1 MENMKET
8 IASLEVK
15 LRELSSSQLQVFAQI
30 EALQLEI
37 IDLKKRAGIEPNAL
51 PIHHANT
58 KPQIREKKQSRV
70 LGNFIVPKAQ
80 LEDLIGTNLFN
91 KIGILIIVVGV
102 FIGAKYAIDKEL
114 ISPATRI
121 LLGYLIAATLA
132 FVSFRLK
139 PRYPDF
145 SAVLMSGSISIMY
158 FISFIAYSF
167 YHLFPQGITFVVMLS
182 TTALVVA
189 TAFWYNKRIIALL
202 GQVGA
207 YAIPFM
213 LGDGSNKTTFLFAYI
228 SIINIGLLFLSL
240 KKNWKQI
247 YQFAFFMSWIIYVI
261 TLLNVKTNSERL
273 PENLMFIAINFFI
286 FYATFLS
293 YKIIK
298 KELYSL
304 EQLLILLI
312 NALAFFFIGYYLIN
326 SIYPDH
332 NYLTLFTLSNA
343 LIHLAIG
350 FWIHKLKLIDDT
362 VQMFIFG
369 LSITFITILVPVAF
383 HGNTTTI
390 LWAVEAICLS
400 FIGYKSARKAY
411 LSLSVVLLL
420 LTFFSMLIDWATY
433 FVMVAN
439 PPQKIVPF
447 YNTNFLSSIFVCTI
461 LASMALMSRKFKS
474 SSTGIVLNFL
484 ERFLPFAFIV
494 FLYGN
499 LHLEANFWWT
509 TFAENNE
516 VLQAEKWRV
525 LILLFLA
532 MSYLTPWLII
542 NIGVIKN
549 KYLAIFLLIL
559 SAYVVM
565 VFVSS
570 GLISIGDLRREYL
583 NDKTP
588 VIWLLSPRY
597 FFLLMLGLLIFFM
610 WKNWVEWFNNNKTE
624 KYFSYFFNL
633 TVLTFLCNEFVHWMD
648 IMGYQN
654 QYKLGLS
661 IIAGSYSLLLI
672 SYGIYVRKAYLRV
685 SAMVLLAITLGKVFF
700 YDLATFTT
708 VSKTVVLI
716 ILGVIMLAASFLYN
730 KYKHVLFEE
739 KI

>member
-1 MENMKET
+1 MKES

-15 LRELSSSQLQVFAQI
+15 LRELSSSQLQVFDQI

-37 IDLKKRAGIEPNAL
+37 IGIKKAAGIEPNAL
-51 PIHHANT
+51 PIQNAISRPHI
-58 KPQIREKKQSRV
+58 KEKKQPTSLR
-70 LGNFIVPKAQ
+70 NFAIHQSKI
-80 LEDLIGTNLFN
+80 EDLIGTNLFN

-121 LLGYLIAATLA
+121 LLGYLIAASLA

-139 PRYPDF
+139 RKYPDF
-145 SAVLMSGSISIMY
+145 SAVMMSGSISIMY

-167 YHLFPQGITFVVMLS
+167 YHLFPQGITFVIMLS

-189 TAFWYNKRIIALL
+189 TAFWYNKRVIALL

-240 KKNWKQI
+240 KKNWKQV

-261 TLLNVKTNSERL
+261 TLLNVKTNSEML
-273 PENLMFIAINFFI
+273 PENLLFIAINFFI

-298 KELYSL
+298 KEFYSL
-304 EQLLILLI
+304 EQLMILLI

-350 FWIHKLKLIDDT
+350 FWIHKIKLTDNT

-369 LSITFITILVPVAF
+369 LSVTFITILVPVAF

-390 LWAVEAICLS
+390 LWAVEAIGLS
-400 FIGYKSARKAY
+400 FIGYKYAKRAY
-411 LSLSVVLLL
+411 LSLSVALLL
-420 LTFFSMLIDWATY
+420 LTFFSMFIDWGTY

-447 YNTNFLSSIFVCTI
+447 YNINFFSSIFVCMI
-461 LASMALMSRKFKS
+461 LASMVVMSRKFKS
-474 SSTGIVLNFL
+474 SSTGIVINFL
-484 ERFLPFAFIV
+484 ERLLPFAFII

-499 LHLEANFWWT
+499 LHLETNFWWT
-509 TFAENNE
+509 TFAENHK

-525 LILLFLA
+525 LILEFWA
-532 MSYLTPWLII
+532 MSYLTIWSSI
-542 NIGVIKN
+542 NMGVIKN
-549 KYLAIFLLIL
+549 KYLAIFLLTL
-559 SAYVVM
+559 SVYVVM

-570 GLISIGDLRREYL
+570 GLLSIGDLRREYL
-583 NDKTP
+583 NDKTS

-597 FFLLMLGLLIFFM
+597 FFLMMLGLLIFFM
-610 WKNWVEWFNNNKTE
+610 RKNWMELFNNSKTE

-648 IMGYQN
+648 VMGYEN

-661 IIAGSYSLLLI
+661 IIAGTYSLLLI
-672 SYGIYVRKAYLRV
+672 SYGIYARKAYLRV
-685 SAMVLLAITLGKVFF
+685 SAIVLLSITLAKVIF

-708 VSKTVVLI
+708 VSKTIVLI

-739 KI
+739 KR

>member
-1 MENMKET
+1 MENMKES

-15 LRELSSSQLQVFAQI
+15 LRELSDSQRQVSARI

-37 IDLKKRAGIEPNAL
+37 IDLKKRAGIEPKAL
-51 PIHHANT
+51 PNYRANIR
-58 KPQIREKKQSRV
+58 PQIKEKKPSR
-70 LGNFIVPKAQ
+70 LLENFILPKSQ

-121 LLGYLIAATLA
+121 LLGYLIAASLA

-167 YHLFPQGITFVVMLS
+167 YHLFPQGITFVIMLS

-189 TAFWYNKRIIALL
+189 TAFWYNKHVIALL

-247 YQFAFFMSWIIYVI
+247 YKFAFFMTWIIYVI
-261 TLLNVKTNSERL
+261 TLLNVKTNSEML

-298 KELYSL
+298 KEIYNLV
-304 EQLLILLI
+304 ELLILLI
-312 NALAFFFIGYYLIN
+312 NALAFFFIGYYLID

-350 FWIHKLKLIDDT
+350 LWIHKLKLTDDT

-369 LSITFITILVPVAF
+369 LSITFVTILVPIAF

-390 LWAVEAICLS
+390 LWAVEAIGLS
-400 FIGYKSARKAY
+400 FIGYKYDRRAY
-411 LSLSVVLLL
+411 LSMSVALLL
-420 LTFFSMLIDWATY
+420 ITFFSMFIDWGKY

-447 YNTNFLSSIFVCTI
+447 YNTNFFSSIFVCTI
-461 LASMALMSRKFKS
+461 LASMAIMSNKYKS

-484 ERFLPFAFIV
+484 EHILPFAFIS
-494 FLYGN
+494 FLYVN
-499 LHLEANFWWT
+499 LHLETNFWWS
-509 TFAENNE
+509 TFAENHQ
-516 VLQAEKWRV
+516 VIQVEKWRV

-532 MSYLTPWLII
+532 MLYLTIWLSI
-542 NIGVIKN
+542 NIHVFKN
-549 KYLAIFLLIL
+549 KYLATFMLIL
-559 SAYVVM
+559 SVYVVI
-565 VFVSS
+565 VFMSS
-570 GLISIGDLRREYL
+570 GLMSIGDLRREYL
-583 NDKTP
+583 SDKSSF
-588 VIWLLSPRY
+588 IWLLSPRY
-597 FFLLMLGLLIFFM
+597 FFLMMLGLLIFFM
-610 WKNWVEWFNNNKTE
+610 KKNWMEWFNNRKTE
-624 KYFSYFFNL
+624 KYFSYFFNV

-654 QYKLGLS
+654 QYKLGIS
-661 IIAGSYSLLLI
+661 IIAGSYSLMLI
-672 SYGIYVRKAYLRV
+672 SCGIYVRKAYLRV
-685 SAMVLLAITLGKVFF
+685 SAMVLLAFTLGKVIF

>member
-1 MENMKET
+1 MKES

-30 EALQLEI
+30 EALQLEM
-37 IDLKKRAGIEPNAL
+37 IDLKKKTGIDSNVF
-51 PIHHANT
+51 PIHHPNMM
-58 KPQIREKKQSRV
+58 PQIREKKQSRS
-70 LGNFIVPKAQ
+70 LKNFIVPKSQ

-121 LLGYLIAATLA
+121 LLGYLIAASLA

-139 PRYPDF
+139 RKYPDF
-145 SAVLMSGSISIMY
+145 SAVMMSGSISIMY
-158 FISFIAYSF
+158 FISFIAYNF
-167 YHLFPQGITFVVMLS
+167 YHLFPQGITFVIMLS

-240 KKNWKQI
+240 KKNWKQV

-261 TLLNVKTNSERL
+261 TLLNVKTNSEML
-273 PENLMFIAINFFI
+273 PENLLFIAINFFI

-298 KELYSL
+298 KEFYSL
-304 EQLLILLI
+304 EQLMILLI

-350 FWIHKLKLIDDT
+350 FWIHKIKLTDNT

-369 LSITFITILVPVAF
+369 LSVTFITILVPVAF

-390 LWAVEAICLS
+390 LWAVEAIGLS
-400 FIGYKSARKAY
+400 FIGYKYAKRAY
-411 LSLSVVLLL
+411 LSMSVALLL
-420 LTFFSMLIDWATY
+420 LTFFSMFIDWGTY

-439 PPQKIVPF
+439 PPQKIIPF
-447 YNTNFLSSIFVCTI
+447 YNTNFFSSIFVCTI
-461 LASMALMSRKFKS
+461 LASMVVMSRKFKS
-474 SSTGIVLNFL
+474 SSTGIVINFL
-484 ERFLPFAFIV
+484 ERLLPFAFII

-499 LHLEANFWWT
+499 LHLETNFWWT
-509 TFAENNE
+509 IFAENHK

-525 LILLFLA
+525 LILEFLA
-532 MSYLTPWLII
+532 MSYLTIWLSI
-542 NIGVIKN
+542 NMGVIKN
-549 KYLAIFLLIL
+549 KYLSIFLLIL
-559 SAYVVM
+559 SVYVVM

-570 GLISIGDLRREYL
+570 GLMSIGDLRRAYL
-583 NDKTP
+583 NDKTA
-588 VIWLLSPRY
+588 VIWLLVPRY
-597 FFLLMLGLLIFFM
+597 FFLMMLGLLIFFM
-610 WKNWVEWFNNNKTE
+610 RKNWMEWFNNRKTE

-633 TVLTFLCNEFVHWMD
+633 IVLTFLCNEFVHWMD
-648 IMGYQN
+648 VMGYEN

-661 IIAGSYSLLLI
+661 IIAGTYSLLLI
-672 SYGIYVRKAYLRV
+672 SYGIYARKAYLRV
-685 SAMVLLAITLGKVFF
+685 SAIVLLSITLAKVIF

-708 VSKTVVLI
+708 VSKTIVLI

-739 KI
+739 KR

>member
-1 MENMKET
+1 MENIKDR

-15 LRELSSSQLQVFAQI
+15 LAELSSSQHQVSARIQ
-30 EALQLEI
+30 ALQLEI
-37 IDLKKRAGIEPNAL
+37 IDLKKSAGIEVKSL
-51 PIHHANT
+51 PIHLANSR
-58 KPQIREKKQSRV
+58 PQIKEKKQSRV
-70 LGNFIVPKAQ
+70 LRNFIVPKAQ

-121 LLGYLIAATLA
+121 LLGYLIAASLA

-167 YHLFPQGITFVVMLS
+167 YHLFPQGITFVIMLS
-182 TTALVVA
+182 TTALVVS

-213 LGDGSNKTTFLFAYI
+213 LGDGSNKTTFLFVYI

-247 YQFAFFMSWIIYVI
+247 YQFGFFLSWIIYVI
-261 TLLNVKTNSERL
+261 TLLNVKTNSEML
-273 PENLMFIAINFFI
+273 PENLLFIAINFFI

-298 KELYSL
+298 KELYNL

-350 FWIHKLKLIDDT
+350 FWIHKIKLIDDT

-369 LSITFITILVPVAF
+369 LSITFITILVPIAF

-390 LWAVEAICLS
+390 LWAVEAIGLS
-400 FIGYKSARKAY
+400 FIGFKYDRRAY
-411 LSLSVVLLL
+411 LSMSVALLL
-420 LTFFSMLIDWATY
+420 LTFFSMFIDWGTY

-439 PPQKIVPF
+439 PPQKIIPF
-447 YNTNFLSSIFVCTI
+447 YNTNFFSSIFVCMI
-461 LASMALMSRKFKS
+461 LGSMAVMSNKFKS

-484 ERFLPFAFIV
+484 EHILPFAFIA
-494 FLYGN
+494 FLYVN
-499 LHLEANFWWT
+499 LHLECDFWWT
-509 TFAENNE
+509 TFVQNHQ
-516 VLQAEKWRV
+516 VIQAEKWRV
-525 LILLFLA
+525 LILEFLA
-532 MSYLTPWLII
+532 MSYLTTWLIV
-542 NIGVIKN
+542 NIVVIKN

-570 GLISIGDLRREYL
+570 GLMSIGDLRRAYL
-583 NDKTP
+583 IDKTSG
-588 VIWLLSPRY
+588 IWLLAPRY
-597 FFLLMLGLLIFFM
+597 FFLMMLGLLIFIM
-610 WKNWVEWFNNNKTE
+610 RKNWIEWFNNSKTE

-648 IMGYQN
+648 IMGYEN

-672 SYGIYVRKAYLRV
+672 SYGIYARKAYLRV
-685 SAMVLLAITLGKVFF
+685 SAMVLLAITLGKVIL
-700 YDLATFTT
+700 YDLSKFTT
-708 VSKTVVLI
+708 VSKTIVLI

-739 KI
+739 KM

>member
-1 MENMKET
+1 MENMKES
-8 IASLEVK
+8 IASLELK
-15 LRELSSSQLQVFAQI
+15 LAELSSIQQKVSVQI
-30 EALQLEI
+30 QALQLEI
-37 IDLKKRAGIEPNAL
+37 IDLKKKTGIAPSAL
-51 PIHHANT
+51 PIHHPNML
-58 KPQIREKKQSRV
+58 PQTRGKKQSRV

-91 KIGILIIVVGV
+91 KVGILIIVVGV

-114 ISPATRI
+114 ISPTTRI
-121 LLGYLIAATLA
+121 LLGYIVAAILA

-167 YHLFPQGITFVVMLS
+167 YHLFPQGITFVIMLS
-182 TTALVVA
+182 TTVLVVA
-189 TAFWYNKRIIALL
+189 TAFWYDKRIIALL

-228 SIINIGLLFLSL
+228 SIINIGLLYLSL
-240 KKNWKQI
+240 KKNWKHI
-247 YQFAFFMSWIIYVI
+247 YKFAFFISWIIYVI
-261 TLLNVKTNSERL
+261 TLLNVKINSEML

-286 FYATFLS
+286 FYATFLT
-293 YKIIK
+293 YKIVK
-298 KELYSL
+298 KELYNL
-304 EQLLILLI
+304 VELLILLI

-350 FWIHKLKLIDDT
+350 FWIHKLKLTDDT

-369 LSITFITILVPVAF
+369 LSITFITILVPIAF

-390 LWAVEAICLS
+390 LWAVEAICLG

-447 YNTNFLSSIFVCTI
+447 YNTNFLSSIFVCII
-461 LASMALMSRKFKS
+461 LASMAIMSRNFKS
-474 SSTGIVLNFL
+474 SSTGIVINFL
-484 ERFLPFAFIV
+484 ERILPFAFIV

-499 LHLEANFWWT
+499 LHLETNFWWT
-509 TFAENNE
+509 TFAESHK

-525 LILLFLA
+525 LILLFLT

-542 NIGVIKN
+542 NIVVNKN

-570 GLISIGDLRREYL
+570 GLMSIGDLRREYL
-583 NDKTP
+583 NDKTS

-597 FFLLMLGLLIFFM
+597 FFLLMIALLIFFM
-610 WKNWVEWFNNNKTE
+610 RKNWVEWFNNRKTE

-648 IMGYQN
+648 IIGYQN

-685 SAMVLLAITLGKVFF
+685 SAMVLLAITLGKVIF
-700 YDLATFTT
+700 YDLSTFTT

>member
-1 MENMKET
+1 MENMEDR
-8 IASLEVK
+8 IASLEIK
-15 LRELSSSQLQVFAQI
+15 LRELSSSQRQFSIRI
-30 EALQLEI
+30 EELQLEI
-37 IDLKKRAGIEPNAL
+37 IDLKRKAGIELNAM
-51 PIHHANT
+51 PIRHANT
-58 KPQIREKKQSRV
+58 KPHIKEKKQPRL

-121 LLGYLIAATLA
+121 LLGYLIAASLA

-145 SAVLMSGSISIMY
+145 SAVLLSGSISIMY
-158 FISFIAYSF
+158 FISFIGYSF
-167 YHLFPQGITFVVMLS
+167 YHLFPQGITFVIMLS

-213 LGDGSNKTTFLFAYI
+213 LGDGSYKTTFLFAYI

-332 NYLTLFTLSNA
+332 NYLTFFTLSNA

-369 LSITFITILVPVAF
+369 LSVTFITILVPIAF
-383 HGNTTTI
+383 DGNTTTI
-390 LWAVEAICLS
+390 LWAVEAICLC

-411 LSLSVVLLL
+411 LSLSVALLL
-420 LTFFSMLIDWATY
+420 ITFFSMFIDWGTY

-439 PPQKIVPF
+439 PTQKIVPF
-447 YNTNFLSSIFVCTI
+447 YNTNFFSSIFVCMI
-461 LASMALMSRKFKS
+461 LGSMAVMSNKFKS
-474 SSTGIVLNFL
+474 SSSGIVLNFL
-484 ERFLPFAFIV
+484 EHILPFAFIV

-499 LHLEANFWWT
+499 LHLETNFWWT
-509 TFAENNE
+509 TFAENHK
-516 VLQAEKWRV
+516 VIQPEKWRI
-525 LILLFLA
+525 LILVFLA
-532 MSYLTPWLII
+532 MSYLTTWLII
-542 NIGVIKN
+542 NIGIIKN
-549 KYLAIFLLIL
+549 KYLSIFLLIL

-565 VFVSS
+565 VFMSS
-570 GLISIGDLRREYL
+570 GLMSIGDLRREYL
-583 NDKTP
+583 SDKASF
-588 VIWLLSPRY
+588 IWLLSPRY
-597 FFLLMLGLLIFFM
+597 FFLLMLGVLIFFM
-610 WKNWVEWFNNNKTE
+610 RKNWMEWFNNSKTE

-633 TVLTFLCNEFVHWMD
+633 TVLTILCNEFVHWMD

-661 IIAGSYSLLLI
+661 IIAGTYSLLLI
-672 SYGIYVRKAYLRV
+672 SFGIYVRKAYLRV
-685 SAMVLLAITLGKVFF
+685 SAMVLLAITLGKVIF
-700 YDLATFTT
+700 YDLSTFTT

>member
-1 MENMKET
+1 MENMKES

-15 LRELSSSQLQVFAQI
+15 LRELSSSQLQVFDQI

-37 IDLKKRAGIEPNAL
+37 IGIKKAAGIEPNAL
-51 PIHHANT
+51 PIQNAISRPHI
-58 KPQIREKKQSRV
+58 KEKKQPTSLR
-70 LGNFIVPKAQ
+70 NFAIHQSKI
-80 LEDLIGTNLFN
+80 EDLIGTNLFN

-114 ISPATRI
+114 ISPSTRI
-121 LLGYLIAATLA
+121 LLGYLIAASLA

-139 PRYPDF
+139 RKYPDF
-145 SAVLMSGSISIMY
+145 SAVMMSGSISIMY
-158 FISFIAYSF
+158 FISFIAYNF
-167 YHLFPQGITFVVMLS
+167 YHLFPQGITFVIMLS
-182 TTALVVA
+182 TTGLVVA
-189 TAFWYNKRIIALL
+189 TAFWYNKRVIALL

-240 KKNWKQI
+240 KKNWKQV

-261 TLLNVKTNSERL
+261 TLLNVKTNSEML
-273 PENLMFIAINFFI
+273 PENLLFIAINFFI

-298 KELYSL
+298 KEFYSL
-304 EQLLILLI
+304 EQLMILLI

-350 FWIHKLKLIDDT
+350 FWIHKIKLTDDT

-369 LSITFITILVPVAF
+369 LSVTFITILVPVAF

-390 LWAVEAICLS
+390 LWAVEALGLS
-400 FIGYKSARKAY
+400 FIGYKYAKRAY
-411 LSLSVVLLL
+411 LSLSVALLL
-420 LTFFSMLIDWATY
+420 LTFFSMFIDWGTY

-447 YNTNFLSSIFVCTI
+447 YNINFFSSIFVCMI
-461 LASMALMSRKFKS
+461 LASMVVMSRKFKS
-474 SSTGIVLNFL
+474 SSTGIVINFL
-484 ERFLPFAFIV
+484 ERLLPFAFII

-499 LHLEANFWWT
+499 LHLETNFWWSA
-509 TFAENNE
+509 FAENHK

-525 LILLFLA
+525 LILEFLA
-532 MSYLTPWLII
+532 MSYLTIWSSI
-542 NIGVIKN
+542 NMGVIKN
-549 KYLAIFLLIL
+549 KYLAIFLLTL
-559 SAYVVM
+559 SVYVVM

-570 GLISIGDLRREYL
+570 GLLSIGDLRREYL
-583 NDKTP
+583 NDKTS

-597 FFLLMLGLLIFFM
+597 FFLMMLGLLIFFM
-610 WKNWVEWFNNNKTE
+610 RKNWMEWFNNSKTE

-633 TVLTFLCNEFVHWMD
+633 IVLTFLCNEFVHWMD
-648 IMGYQN
+648 VMGYEN

-661 IIAGSYSLLLI
+661 IIAGTYSLLLI
-672 SYGIYVRKAYLRV
+672 SYGIYARKAYLRV
-685 SAMVLLAITLGKVFF
+685 SAIALLSITLAKVIF

-708 VSKTVVLI
+708 VSKTIVLI
-716 ILGVIMLAASFLYN
+716 TLGVIMLAASFLYN

-739 KI
+739 KR